1 MRVALIGLPG
11 AGVKTVFSA
20 ITELGAPGDGSPQ
33 SFGAHRIAVLQ
44 VPDPRLDLIAEVFQP
59 TKTVPAAIEVIEFPG
74 LFGDRLDPRAVA
86 GSRES
91 DLLALVLRA
100 FQRSSFPH
108 PRGRVDPSLD
118 LQSLDEE
125 ILLADLQIVE
135 SRLQRLKIGLGKR
148 KDEEEEQEMQ
158 VLERCRTLL
167 EGGQPLRTM
176 GFTEWQS
183 RRLRGFGF
191 LSLKPAFVL
200 LNIGEEQIEE
210 QESLL
215 APVQAA
221 GYASRAICADI
232 ESELA
237 RLEEPD
243 REELMHDFGIKELAA
258 PVVIQAIFQALD
270 LVTFYTYSGG
280 ECRAWTLFRG
290 QTAVDAAGRV
300 HTDLASG
307 FIRAE
312 VVSFEDFAAL
322 GDLKG
327 ARAAGKLRLE
337 GRDYRVQ
344 DGDLIQVRHSH

>member
-20 ITELGAPGDGSPQ
+20 ITELGDAGDGSPR

-44 VPDPRLDLIAEVFQP
+44 VPDPRLDLIAGVFRP

-74 LFGDRLDPRAVA
+74 LFGNRPDPRAVA

-100 FQRSSFPH
+100 FQKDAVPH
-108 PRGRVDPSLD
+108 PRGRVDPGRDLD
-118 LQSLDEE
+118 RLGEE
-125 ILLADLQIVE
+125 MLLADLQIVE
-135 SRLQRLKIGLGKR
+135 SRLHRLKTGLGKR
-148 KDEEEEQEMQ
+148 KDEEDRQEML
-158 VLERCRTLL
+158 VLERCRELL
-167 EGGQPLRTM
+167 EKGQPLHRM
-176 GFTEWQS
+176 HFTEWQS

-200 LNIGEEQIEE
+200 LNIGEEQIQE

-215 APVQAA
+215 VPFQAA

-237 RLEEPD
+237 RLEEAD
-243 REELMHDFGIKELAA
+243 REELMHDFGIGELAT

-270 LVTFYTYSGG
+270 LVTFYTYSGD

-290 QTAVDAAGRV
+290 QKAVDAAGRV
-300 HTDLASG
+300 HTDLARG

-312 VVSFEDFAAL
+312 VVGFEDFAAL
-322 GDLKG
+322 GDLKS

-337 GRDYRVQ
+337 GRDYPVQ
-344 DGDLIQVRHSH
+344 DGDLIQVRHSP